1 MNVNNRNC
9 QINIS
14 GNSRLDLQERD
25 GRTTIQKI
33 LFFSSN
39 TNTNKH
45 AAEYKTKHL
54 FSVKLTFLNFD
65 SFSKPVSISRKF
77 FIKKNETQF
86 TTERASALLI
96 ELWHRYNLFPR

>member
-45 AAEYKTKHL
+45 AAEYKTKHP
-54 FSVKLTFLNFD
+54 FFRQINF
-65 SFSKPVSISRKF
+65 P
-77 FIKKNETQF
+77 
-86 TTERASALLI
+86 
-96 ELWHRYNLFPR
+96 